1 MTLPVAADHWV
12 QVRYRLYD
20 SQGQEIE
27 NGERELTYLHGG
39 YGAVFERI
47 EQALEGMQVGD
58 KTSLYLEPT
67 DSFGDYEPDLVR
79 LAPRHLFPDD
89 LEAGMS
95 FEGVPGE
102 EGTHGDDADELIYT
116 VTDFT
121 DDTVVLDGNHPL
133 AGMGL
138 RFDIRVIDVK
148 AASEEEIERERQAG
162 D

>member
-1 MTLPVAADHWV
+1 MTLPVAANHWV
-12 QVRYRLYD
+12 QVRYRLFD

-27 NGERELTYLHGG
+27 AGERELTYLHGG

-47 EQALEGMQVGD
+47 EEALEGLQAGQ
-58 KTSLYLEPT
+58 TASLYLEPA

-79 LAPRHLFPDD
+79 LAPRDLFPDD

-95 FEGVPGE
+95 FEGLPGE
-102 EGTHGDDADELIYT
+102 EGVDASDDDGLIYT

-138 RFDIRVIDVK
+138 RFDLRVVDVRL
-148 AASEEEIERERQAG
+148 ASEEEIEREQQAG
-162 D
+162 E